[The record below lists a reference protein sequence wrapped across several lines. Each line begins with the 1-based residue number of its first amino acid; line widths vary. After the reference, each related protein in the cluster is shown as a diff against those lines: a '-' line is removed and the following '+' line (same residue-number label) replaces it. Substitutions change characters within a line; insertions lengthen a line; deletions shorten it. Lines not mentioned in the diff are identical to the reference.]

1 MKFTQRRGVSLLKS
15 KGTMAPLNT
24 SCFSSSW
31 GRWNPQRA
39 GEGGLGRPEEGP
51 AECFI
56 NPIKQVD
63 GEDLTDNLHLA
74 NEACDS

>member
-1 MKFTQRRGVSLLKS
+1 MMGFLVEIQGDN
-15 KGTMAPLNT
+15 GTFKHFLFFKQLREVKAAA
-24 SCFSSSW
+24 
-31 GRWNPQRA
+31 RA
-39 GEGGLGRPEEGP
+39 AWGRPEEGP